1 MANLYKPFFLF
12 YGGVH
17 LAGGVLIAL
26 FPPVLSGVLS
36 TSLETGAAM
45 LLGFTTGLAGLG
57 FLGGAFAES
66 LKTKQIFV
74 KLAIVGNVLT
84 FLAHVSNA
92 LRGFSPTYMAIGGTV
107 GVALMIGVLL
117 MINRGLQRLK
127 VR

>member
-74 KLAIVGNVLT
+74 KLAIVGNVLN